1 MNGWGDPSIQ
11 GFGHDIS
18 VDLGETIFFKVKT
31 DSSDYRIDIW
41 RMGVVRGPRSAPRRY
56 RRADGA
62 APPVPARGLRD
73 PATPLYDCG
82 NWAVSAS
89 WTVPKDAVSGIHFA
103 RLVRQDPEAEPARW
117 RADHSPTPPAVR
129 PEAVAHAYGSLGHGR
144 LRIAL
149 REPRASHI
157 YFVVRDDASRS
168 DILFQTAD
176 TTWQAYNRYGG
187 HSTYARLDPEHPRQ
201 HGGPPRAYKVSYNRP
216 LETRHYRAVN
226 TVFNAEYPFVR
237 FLEANG
243 YDTSYTAGVD
253 SHRRGDLIANHRLFL
268 SVGHDEYWSAR
279 QRRNVEAAR
288 DGGVNLAFFS
298 GNEVFWKT
306 RFEPSIDGA
315 AEPYRTLVTYKET
328 HANAKIDPE
337 PDVWTGTWRD
347 SRPFNPEGPQPE
359 NALTGTIFT
368 VNAWRNDPIIVP
380 AEYAQLRFWRNTDV
394 ARLEPG
400 QRAVLL
406 KGLLGHEWDED
417 LDNGF
422 RPPGLF
428 RLSETTIDNV
438 PYVQDC
444 GSVFD
449 SGTATH
455 HLTLYRHASGAL
467 VFGAG
472 TVQWAWGLDAHHD
485 TESGVPPERQ
495 NVDTTRVG
503 VDPNGPD
510 RTSARPPSTSSPTW
524 GCSPPPSRRTSC
536 VRKSRR
542 IARHRS
548 RASTRR
554 GPTPSWRSLRWRSRG
569 RRATG
574 VVAVSPPSRC
584 RWTAARRGTPPP
596 DATRGATNGPPGAG
610 CPDDPVPG
618 GRRQRQPRGA
628 GRGSHRHRLGRGVRD
643 GPHGASSPPRRI
655 GRNTRFTPTRKTSVR
670 AARARLRPIEPHD
683 LNELL
688 ASLLSR
694 GSGTPGRGRLDAATD
709 GPCAVSSLRPAV
721 RPRDQT
727 GPGSNPNRE
736 RTSRAGS
743 RGTAVRLRRVSR
755 EPARIT

>member
-1 MNGWGDPSIQ
+1 MPQSQ
-11 GFGHDIS
+11 P
-18 VDLGETIFFKVKT
+18 E
-31 DSSDYRIDIW
+31 
-41 RMGVVRGPRSAPRRY
+41 
-56 RRADGA
+56 
-62 APPVPARGLRD
+62 GLRD
-73 PATPLYDCG
+73 PATHLYDCG

-89 WTVPKDAVSGIHFA
+89 WTAPKDAVSGIYFA
-103 RLVRQDPEAEPARW
+103 RLVRQDPEPEPAAW
-117 RADHSPTPPAVR
+117 RADHSLTPPAAR

-157 YFVVRDDASRS
+157 YFVVRDDAGRS

-187 HSTYARLDPEHPRQ
+187 HCTYGRLDPEHPRLR
-201 HGGPPRAYKVSYNRP
+201 GGPPRAYKASYNRP

-226 TVFNAEYPFVR
+226 AVFNAEYPFVR

-243 YDTSYTAGVD
+243 YDASYTTGVD
-253 SHRRGDLIANHRLFL
+253 SDRRGELIANHRLFL
-268 SVGHDEYWSAR
+268 SVGHDEYWSGR

-288 DGGVNLAFFS
+288 DAGVHLGFFS

-306 RFEPSIDGA
+306 RFEPSIDA
-315 AEPYRTLVTYKET
+315 SEEPYRTLVTYKET
-328 HANAKIDPE
+328 HANAKIDPM

-380 AEYAQLRFWRNTDV
+380 AEYARLRFWRNTDV

-400 QRAVLL
+400 ERAVLL

-485 TESGVPPERQ
+485 TETGVPPERV
-495 NVDTTRVG
+495 NENTTRVG

-510 RTSARPPSTSSPTW
+510 RNVRQATVNLFADMGVQPATLAPDLVRAEASDDREPPVSRIDEPRTGSSL
-524 GCSPPPSRRTSC
+524 PPGPVQISG
-536 VRKSRR
+536 
-542 IARHRS
+542 AAHD
-548 RASTRR
+548 R
-554 GPTPSWRSLRWRSRG
+554 GGG
-569 RRATG
+569 R
-574 VVAVSPPSRC
+574 VAAVEVSVD
-584 RWTAARRGTPPP
+584 G
-596 DATRGATNGPPGAG
+596 GATWHPAE
-610 CPDDPVPG
+610 
-618 GRRQRQPRGA
+618 GREAWRYEWKP
-628 GRGSHRHRLGRGVRD
+628 
-643 GPHGASSPPRRI
+643 
-655 GRNTRFTPTRKTSVR
+655 
-670 AARARLRPIEPHD
+670 E
-683 LNELL
+683 
-688 ASLLSR
+688 
-694 GSGTPGRGRLDAATD
+694 GSGTQTILCR
-709 GPCAVSSLRPAV
+709 AVDDSGNLEAPAV
-721 RPRDQT
+721 
-727 GPGSNPNRE
+727 GV
-736 RTSRAGS
+736 
-743 RGTAVRLRRVSR
+743 AVTVSV
-755 EPARIT
+755 EA

>member
-1 MNGWGDPSIQ
+1 MIGDAFLPGWMTMTRNRIVEENKLPGAPSTEWDVNGWGDPSIQ

-18 VDLGETIFFKVKT
+18 IDLGETIFFKIRT
-31 DSSDYRIDIW
+31 DSTDYRIDIY
-41 RMGVVRGPRSAPRRY
+41 RMGWYEGLGARLVDTVAPS
-56 RRADGA
+56 
-62 APPVPARGLRD
+62 VPLPQSQPEGVRD
-73 PATPLYDCG
+73 PATHLYDCG

-89 WTVPKDAVSGIHFA
+89 WTAPKDAVSGIYFA
-103 RLVRQDPEAEPARW
+103 RLVRQDPEPEPAAW
-117 RADHSPTPPAVR
+117 RADHSLAPPAVR

-157 YFVVRDDASRS
+157 HFVVRDDASRS

-187 HSTYARLDPEHPRQ
+187 HCTYGRLDPDHPRLR
-201 HGGPPRAYKVSYNRP
+201 GGPPRAYKASYNRP

-243 YDTSYTAGVD
+243 YDASYTTGVD
-253 SHRRGDLIANHRLFL
+253 SDRRGELIRNHRLFL
-268 SVGHDEYWSAR
+268 SVGHDEYWSGR

-288 DGGVNLAFFS
+288 DAGVHLGFFS

-306 RFEPSIDGA
+306 RFEPSIDGSE
-315 AEPYRTLVTYKET
+315 EPYRTMVTYKET
-328 HANAKIDPE
+328 HANAKIDPL

-380 AEYAQLRFWRNTDV
+380 AEYARLRFWRNTDV
-394 ARLEPG
+394 ARLGPG
-400 QRAVLL
+400 ERVVLL

-485 TESGVPPERQ
+485 TETGVPPERV
-495 NVDTTRVG
+495 NENTTRVG

-510 RTSARPPSTSSPTW
+510 RNVRQATVNLFADMGVQPATLAPDLVRAEASDDREPPVSRIDEPRTGLSLVPGPVRVSGESHDRGG
-524 GCSPPPSRRTSC
+524 GC
-536 VRKSRR
+536 
-542 IARHRS
+542 
-548 RASTRR
+548 
-554 GPTPSWRSLRWRSRG
+554 
-569 RRATG
+569 
-574 VVAVSPPSRC
+574 VAAVEVSVD
-584 RWTAARRGTPPP
+584 G
-596 DATRGATNGPPGAG
+596 GATWHPAE
-610 CPDDPVPG
+610 
-618 GRRQRQPRGA
+618 GREAWRYEWKP
-628 GRGSHRHRLGRGVRD
+628 
-643 GPHGASSPPRRI
+643 
-655 GRNTRFTPTRKTSVR
+655 
-670 AARARLRPIEPHD
+670 E
-683 LNELL
+683 
-688 ASLLSR
+688 
-694 GSGTPGRGRLDAATD
+694 
-709 GPCAVSSLRPAV
+709 
-721 RPRDQT
+721 
-727 GPGSNPNRE
+727 GPGT
-736 RTSRAGS
+736 RTILCRAVDDSGNLETPAA
-743 RGTAVRLRRVSR
+743 GVTVSVS
-755 EPARIT
+755 EID

>member
-1 MNGWGDPSIQ
+1 MRGDRVLPGGLADTSPFGDDGAKRRSRTAPRAFMIGDASPRDRMNMTRNRIVEENKLPGAPSTEWDVNGWGDPSIQ

-18 VDLGETIFFKVKT
+18 IDPGETIFFKVKT
-31 DSSDYRIDIW
+31 DSPDYRIDIY
-41 RMGVVRGPRSAPRRY
+41 RMGWYAGLGARLVDTVVPS
-56 RRADGA
+56 
-62 APPVPARGLRD
+62 VPLPQLQPEGVRD
-73 PATPLYDCG
+73 PATRLYDCG
-82 NWAVSAS
+82 NWAVSAA
-89 WTVPKDAVSGIHFA
+89 WTAPDDAVSGIYFA
-103 RLVRQDPEAEPARW
+103 RLVRKDPEPEPAPW
-117 RADHSPTPPAVR
+117 RADHSLTPPAVR

-187 HSTYARLDPEHPRQ
+187 HCTYGRLDPEHPRQ

-243 YDTSYTAGVD
+243 FDVSYTTGVD
-253 SHRRGDLIANHRLFL
+253 SDRRGELIRNHRLFL
-268 SVGHDEYWSAR
+268 SVGHDEYWSGR

-288 DGGVNLAFFS
+288 DAGVHLAFFS

-306 RFEPSIDGA
+306 RFEPGIAGDEA
-315 AEPYRTLVTYKET
+315 PYRTLVTYKET
-328 HANAKIDPE
+328 HANAKIDPV

-380 AEYAQLRFWRNTDV
+380 AEYARLRFWRNTDV

-400 QRAVLL
+400 ERAVLL

-444 GSVFD
+444 GSVYD

-455 HLTLYRHASGAL
+455 HLTLHRHASGAL

-485 TESGVPPERQ
+485 TETGVPPERV
-495 NVDTTRVG
+495 NENTTRVG

-510 RTSARPPSTSSPTW
+510 RNVRQATVNLFADMGVQPATLVPDLVRAEASEDREPPVSRIDEPRAASSLPPGPVRISGAAHDRGGGCVAAVEVSVDGGATW
-524 GCSPPPSRRTSC
+524 HP
-536 VRKSRR
+536 
-542 IARHRS
+542 
-548 RASTRR
+548 
-554 GPTPSWRSLRWRSRG
+554 
-569 RRATG
+569 ATG
-574 VVAVSPPSRC
+574 RETWRYEWTPEGPGPGTIRC
-584 RWTAARRGTPPP
+584 RAVDDSGNLEA
-596 DATRGATNGPPGAG
+596 PGAG
-610 CPDDPVPG
+610 
-618 GRRQRQPRGA
+618 
-628 GRGSHRHRLGRGVRD
+628 
-643 GPHGASSPPRRI
+643 
-655 GRNTRFTPTRKTSVR
+655 
-670 AARARLRPIEPHD
+670 
-683 LNELL
+683 
-688 ASLLSR
+688 
-694 GSGTPGRGRLDAATD
+694 
-709 GPCAVSSLRPAV
+709 
-721 RPRDQT
+721 
-727 GPGSNPNRE
+727 
-736 RTSRAGS
+736 
-743 RGTAVRLRRVSR
+743 
-755 EPARIT
+755 ITVTIVEKA

>member
-1 MNGWGDPSIQ
+1 MIGDTFLPGWMTMTRNRIVEENKLPGAPSTEWDVNGWGDPSIQ

-18 VDLGETIFFKVKT
+18 IDLGETIFFKIRT
-31 DSSDYRIDIW
+31 DSTHYRIDIY
-41 RMGVVRGPRSAPRRY
+41 RMGWYAGLGARLVDTVAPS
-56 RRADGA
+56 
-62 APPVPARGLRD
+62 VPLPQSQPEGLRD
-73 PATPLYDCG
+73 PATRLYDCG

-89 WTVPKDAVSGIHFA
+89 WTAPKDAVSGIYFA
-103 RLVRQDPEAEPARW
+103 RLVRQDPEPEPAAW
-117 RADHSPTPPAVR
+117 RADHSLTPPAAR

-187 HSTYARLDPEHPRQ
+187 HCTYGRLDPDHPRLY
-201 HGGPPRAYKVSYNRP
+201 GGPPRAYKVSYNRP

-243 YDTSYTAGVD
+243 YDASYTTGVD
-253 SHRRGDLIANHRLFL
+253 SDRRGELIANHRLFL
-268 SVGHDEYWSAR
+268 SVGHDEYWSGR

-288 DGGVNLAFFS
+288 DAGVHLGFFS

-306 RFEPSIDGA
+306 RFEPSIDGSE
-315 AEPYRTLVTYKET
+315 EPYRTLVTYKET
-328 HANAKIDPE
+328 HSNAKIDPM

-394 ARLEPG
+394 ARLKPG
-400 QRAVLL
+400 ERAVLL

-485 TESGVPPERQ
+485 TETGVPPERV
-495 NVDTTRVG
+495 NENTTRVG

-510 RTSARPPSTSSPTW
+510 RNVRQATVNLFADMGVQPATLAPDLVGAEASDDREPPVSRIVEPRTGSFL
-524 GCSPPPSRRTSC
+524 PPGPVQISG
-536 VRKSRR
+536 
-542 IARHRS
+542 AAHD
-548 RASTRR
+548 R
-554 GPTPSWRSLRWRSRG
+554 GGG
-569 RRATG
+569 R
-574 VVAVSPPSRC
+574 VAAVEVSVD
-584 RWTAARRGTPPP
+584 G
-596 DATRGATNGPPGAG
+596 GATWHPAE
-610 CPDDPVPG
+610 
-618 GRRQRQPRGA
+618 GREAWRCEWKA
-628 GRGSHRHRLGRGVRD
+628 
-643 GPHGASSPPRRI
+643 
-655 GRNTRFTPTRKTSVR
+655 
-670 AARARLRPIEPHD
+670 E
-683 LNELL
+683 
-688 ASLLSR
+688 
-694 GSGTPGRGRLDAATD
+694 GSGTRTIVCRAVDDSGNLEAPAAGVTVT
-709 GPCAVSSLRPAV
+709 VSEMECLVCRV
-721 RPRDQT
+721 
-727 GPGSNPNRE
+727 GNRQ
-736 RTSRAGS
+736 
-743 RGTAVRLRRVSR
+743 V
-755 EPARIT
+755 